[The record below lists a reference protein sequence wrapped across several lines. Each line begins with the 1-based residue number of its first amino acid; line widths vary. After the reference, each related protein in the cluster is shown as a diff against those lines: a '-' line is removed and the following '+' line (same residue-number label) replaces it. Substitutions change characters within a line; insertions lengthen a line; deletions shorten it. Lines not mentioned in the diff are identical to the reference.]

1 MTTTVAS
8 LQAIFTANTTQL
20 DQAIGRVE
28 SGLRG
33 LGQSVGRSLD
43 TIGSN
48 MTMAGARI
56 GIGIAPL
63 VLLGKA
69 GLNTATQ
76 FDTSMAEISART
88 GLVGDDLKRI
98 EEYALQMGATTTFSA
113 NQAAD
118 AFLQLLTSGQ
128 TVNEAIAT
136 LPYVMDAAAASG
148 ADLGHTADVL
158 TDIMAAYGLTI
169 EDAETVSN
177 ALAQAAGA
185 SSADINSLGQG
196 FGNVGP
202 AARDMGIS
210 VEQTAA
216 MLAILSENG
225 IKGSEAG
232 TALKSMLTQ
241 MVRPTEDVQGAWE
254 ELGVSFYD
262 AEGNAR
268 DIEEVLGELD
278 VALDQL
284 PVKEQ
289 NELMYTMAGSFG
301 LLALSALRG
310 NVSIKNM
317 RDSMDKQATAAEV
330 AQARMD
336 TWAGTADELKGSI
349 ETLHIKTM
357 RPFMNDTLKPM
368 AEITTKIINR
378 FTEWAAV
385 NPEIIQGIGLLVLGL
400 TALSTVMIVGGGLVS
415 FLGVGIAALASPIG
429 PVVVAV
435 GALAAAF
442 ATDFGGIRTSIK
454 QVGKDLREGDLD
466 GALENIGK
474 SLAAIPMGIATWI
487 GDQVGIDVPEG
498 IKSWET
504 TIGNIKTTIDNLPQA
519 IGLFVE
525 SVIGFEVPVVWQTM
539 EAIVAA
545 LQGNLTP
552 LADLVGGFINALSK
566 LTVPDALNAIANT
579 VSSIVDGLGKIT
591 GLSGGVD
598 VDTITLGGAEASG
611 GFGYTYPTDS
621 RGVPTGGFVSAGG
634 SAGGG
639 TVMSGMAR
647 WVGETGP
654 ELFVPTTSGQIL
666 TSQQSSAA
674 ASTGQQVVIS
684 GGTFVLQGVH
694 DTQKL
699 FDELKR
705 IAQRRA

>member
-8 LQAIFTANTTQL
+8 LQAIFTANTGQL
-20 DQAIGRVE
+20 DAAIGRVK
-28 SGLRG
+28 SGLSG
-33 LGQSVGRSLD
+33 LGGSVGSSVASV
-43 TIGSN
+43 GAS
-48 MTMAGARI
+48 MQTMGARI
-56 GIGIAPL
+56 GLGIAPL
-63 VLLGKA
+63 VLLGRQ
-69 GLNTATQ
+69 GIRTATD
-76 FDTSMAEISART
+76 FDSAMMEISARA
-88 GLVGDDLKRI
+88 GIVGDDLKQI
-98 EEYALQMGATTTFSA
+98 EQYALEMGATTVFSA
-113 NQAAD
+113 NEAAD
-118 AFLQLLTSGQ
+118 GLLQLLTSGQ
-128 TVNEAIAT
+128 SIEESMAT
-136 LPYVMDAAAASG
+136 LPSVMALAAAGNIGLGQS
-148 ADLGHTADVL
+148 ADLV
-158 TDIMAAYGLTI
+158 TDIMAAYGLELDEAIMVT
-169 EDAETVSN
+169 D

-185 SSADINSLGQG
+185 SSADVNALGQG
-196 FGNVGP
+196 FSNVGP
-202 AARDMGIS
+202 VADNMGLS
-210 VEQTAA
+210 VVQTAA
-216 MLAILSENG
+216 ALAILSENG
-225 IKGSEAG
+225 IKGAEAG
-232 TALKSMLTQ
+232 TALKSMLTN

-254 ELGVSFYD
+254 QLGVSFYD

-268 DIEEVLGELD
+268 NIEVVLGELD
-278 VALDQL
+278 AALDAL
-284 PVKEQ
+284 PIEEQ
-289 NELMYTMAGSFG
+289 NELMYSLAGSYG
-301 LLALSALRG
+301 IVALSALRG
-310 NVSIKNM
+310 DVSITDM
-317 RDSMDKQATAAEV
+317 RESMDQQATAAEV
-330 AQARMD
+330 AEARMD
-336 TWAGTADELKGSI
+336 TFAGSMDELGGAV
-349 ETLHIKTM
+349 ETLSIQAL
-357 RPFMNDTLKPM
+357 RPFMNETLRPLAGVATDM
-368 AEITTKIINR
+368 INT
-378 FTEWAAV
+378 FAAWAAV

-429 PVVVAV
+429 HVVVAV

-674 ASTGQQVVIS
+674 ASTSQQVVIS
-684 GGTFVLQGVH
+684 GGTFILQGVH